1 MKNKIILLIPVLLS
15 VLTLCSFTRKESK
28 NDNIYLQN
36 QAKYTESA
44 MLLESEEGSE
54 LDKIYDEFIASMP
67 DGVPESTEQIQ
78 GFLGIEKAFRW
89 IFETLSGKE
98 CRKTLFVLIAVG
110 ILFALAETLIT
121 DGASAETSRSA
132 VGVVLCIPVFNI
144 MRNLI
149 FEVSESIERS
159 SEIFSG
165 IIPTVSALL
174 SVGSGPGA
182 ASLSASAMSFS
193 LGFVARVLSEN
204 LLPLSA
210 MMFSLSMLSSFDTGT
225 MIDGTA
231 KGVRSVFNF
240 LIGLSSLIIVG
251 IVGMQTVIAVCAD
264 NLALKSAKYA
274 ISGMIPVVGGTVS
287 GTLSALIGGVKL
299 LSASIGCVSVI
310 ALVSVVAAPLLK
322 LLFFRLC
329 LGACISIASFSGGS
343 FGARLFGSLRSSLDT
358 LIAVLASSSLI
369 YILETV
375 IITSSIRGAL

>member
-1 MKNKIILLIPVLLS
+1 MKNKIILLISVLLS
-15 VLTLCSFTRKESK
+15 LLNLCSFTRRDSQY
-28 NDNIYLQN
+28 DNIYLQN
-36 QAKYTESA
+36 QAKHTENA
-44 MLLESEEGSE
+44 AFLESEDGGG
-54 LDKIYDEFIASMP
+54 LDKIYEDFINSMP
-67 DGVPESTEQIQ
+67 EGVPDSTEEIQ

-98 CRKTLFVLIAVG
+98 CRKTLFLLVAVG
-110 ILFALAETLIT
+110 ILFALSETLIA

-149 FEVSESIERS
+149 FEVSESIERC

-165 IIPTVSALL
+165 VIPAVSALL

-182 ASLSASAMSFS
+182 ASISVSAMSFS
-193 LGFVARVLSEN
+193 LGFVSHVLSEN
-204 LLPLSA
+204 LLPLST
-210 MMFSLSMLSSFDTGT
+210 MIFSLSMLSSFDTGT

-231 KGVRSVFNF
+231 KGVRSAFNF

-251 IVGMQTVIAVCAD
+251 IVGMQTVIAVSAD